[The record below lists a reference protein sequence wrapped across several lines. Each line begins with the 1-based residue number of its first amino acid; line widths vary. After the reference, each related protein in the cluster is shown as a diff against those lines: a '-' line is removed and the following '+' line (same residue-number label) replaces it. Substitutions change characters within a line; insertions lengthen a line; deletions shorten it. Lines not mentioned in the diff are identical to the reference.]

1 MGGGG
6 HREIEE
12 RLSNLQVN
20 TYNFIISFFFLGL
33 FLSDF
38 GTEGAYLTLST
49 GTHSMMTRLNWTS
62 SMICPFPESNG
73 HDPTNI

>member
-1 MGGGG
+1 MGG

-20 TYNFIISFFFLGL
+20 TYNFIISFFFFFGL

-38 GTEGAYLTLST
+38 GTEGAYLVLST

-73 HDPTNI
+73 HDPTNV